1 MIPRKVEKPWGYEL
15 IYAETEKY
23 AGKVIFVQKGH
34 QLSLQYHKVKD
45 ETMYLYKG
53 LAQLELRN
61 TKGQSQVIEL
71 SPGNSYHIKPGC
83 QHRVTALEDCEILEV
98 STPELDDVV
107 RLEDRYGRV

>member
-15 IYAETEKY
+15 IYAKTEKY
-23 AGKVIFVQKGH
+23 AGKILFVRKGH

-45 ETMYLYKG
+45 ETMYLYSG
-53 LAQLELRN
+53 VAQLELQD
-61 TKGQSQVIEL
+61 TKGQSQIIEL
-71 SPGNSYHIKPGC
+71 SPGKSYHIEPGC
-83 QHRVTALEDCEILEV
+83 HHRVTALEDCEILEV

>member
-23 AGKVIFVQKGH
+23 AGKVIFVQKGE
-34 QLSLQYHKVKD
+34 QLSLQYHKIKD
-45 ETMYLYKG
+45 ETMYLHRGRAK
-53 LAQLELRN
+53 LEIQDAE
-61 TKGQSQVIEL
+61 GQNQIIEL
-71 SPGNSYHIKPGC
+71 SPGESYHIEPGC
-83 QHRVTALEDCEILEV
+83 RHRVTAVEDCEILEV